1 MNATFY
7 IWIAIGSA
15 LGGML
20 RFWLGS
26 EVTRL
31 YGSGFPWGTWTVN
44 LLGSFVIG
52 LASNW
57 SHHTPIRFF
66 LMIGLCGGFT
76 TFSSFSLET
85 LTLLRNG
92 AWQKAVAYIF
102 LSVLACLLMTLS
114 GAWLGRGKV

>member
-20 RFWLGS
+20 RFWLGT
-26 EVTRL
+26 EVVRM
-31 YGSGFPWGTWTVN
+31 YGSGFPWGTWVVN
-44 LLGSFVIG
+44 VLGSFAIG

-57 SHHTPIRFF
+57 GDHAAVRFF
-66 LMIGLCGGFT
+66 VMVGLCGGFT

-85 LTLLRNG
+85 LGLLR
-92 AWQKAVAYIF
+92 
-102 LSVLACLLMTLS
+102 
-114 GAWLGRGKV
+114 

>member
-15 LGGML
+15 MGGML
-20 RFWLGS
+20 RFWLGM
-26 EVTRL
+26 EVVRM
-31 YGSGFPWGTWTVN
+31 YGSGFPWGTWVVN
-44 LLGSFVIG
+44 VVGSFVIG

-57 SHHTPIRFF
+57 GDHPPVRFF
-66 LMIGLCGGFT
+66 VMVGLCGGFT

-85 LTLLRNG
+85 LGLLRTG
-92 AWQKAVAYIF
+92 AWQKAIAYGVLSMVVCLGVAG
-102 LSVLACLLMTLS
+102 V